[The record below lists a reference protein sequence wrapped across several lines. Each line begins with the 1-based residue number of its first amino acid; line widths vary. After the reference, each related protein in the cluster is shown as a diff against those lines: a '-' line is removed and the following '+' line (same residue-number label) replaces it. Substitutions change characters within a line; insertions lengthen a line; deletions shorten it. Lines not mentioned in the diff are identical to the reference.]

1 MKVHLLLPLLL
12 LLSSCT
18 IRGVD
23 NEEFWTD
30 KYYKLA
36 GTQISDVIDKIGFPT
51 EIVELEG
58 NKIYIFNS
66 IRQDYIGRFPSC
78 ELKLMVSKEFITKV
92 EIIGS
97 EGSCSEF
104 KLDK

>member
-1 MKVHLLLPLLL
+1 MKVHLVLPLLL
-12 LLSSCT
+12 LLSSCV

-30 KYYKLA
+30 KYYKLV
-36 GTQISDVIDKIGFPT
+36 GTQMSDVTDKIGFPT
-51 EIVELEG
+51 KIVELEG

-66 IRQDYIGRFPSC
+66 IRQDYLGRFPSC
-78 ELKLMVSKEFITKV
+78 ELKLMVSKELITKV
-92 EIIGS
+92 EIKGS

-104 KLDK
+104 KLD